1 MRVKSQK
8 QKQNSNLTEPLKIKV
23 LFVLPVCAASARNGG
38 NILIILSAN
47 KIQHTLTHNYT
58 CKRTHTRMY
67 MFVDRRV
74 ANVFDISAY
83 GVYTL
88 THINYHLSCL
98 VAPALPTTSQ
108 RLLWIIANW
117 KFVGEGFYFTAFLS
131 HSRLHINRICIMKRV
146 RVCTLCVCLCAGFIG
161 SATQSG
167 TRCV

>member
-1 MRVKSQK
+1 MRLKSQK
-8 QKQNSNLTEPLKIKV
+8 QKQNSTEPLKIKV

-74 ANVFDISAY
+74 ANVFDISAC

-108 RLLWIIANW
+108 RLL
-117 KFVGEGFYFTAFLS
+117 
-131 HSRLHINRICIMKRV
+131 
-146 RVCTLCVCLCAGFIG
+146 
-161 SATQSG
+161 
-167 TRCV
+167 

>member
-1 MRVKSQK
+1 MRLKSQK

-47 KIQHTLTHNYT
+47 KIQHTHSHNYT
-58 CKRTHTRMY
+58 CKHTHTRMY

-74 ANVFDISAY
+74 ANVFDISAC

-131 HSRLHINRICIMKRV
+131 YSLLHINRICITKRV
-146 RVCTLCVCLCAGFIG
+146 RACTLCVCV
-161 SATQSG
+161 
-167 TRCV
+167 CVPVS